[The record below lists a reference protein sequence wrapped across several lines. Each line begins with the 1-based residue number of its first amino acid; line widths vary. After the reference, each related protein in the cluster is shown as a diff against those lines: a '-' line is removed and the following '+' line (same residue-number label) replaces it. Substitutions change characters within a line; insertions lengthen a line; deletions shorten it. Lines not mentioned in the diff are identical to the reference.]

1 MVDQWLSDCG
11 PRYVNLS
18 TAACELHAGLSLDL
32 RLSHRSMKDA
42 VYLYMYKCV
51 CLCVCVCV
59 CTSLLQISLPIAYT
73 HLSSPFA
80 ILPVILQTKLDK
92 KKMDPEK
99 MKKAEQLAREIEK
112 ERARGISAVSAAAM
126 DLEITGDDDA
136 WASDVHRVDTSKQ

>member
-1 MVDQWLSDCG
+1 
-11 PRYVNLS
+11 
-18 TAACELHAGLSLDL
+18 
-32 RLSHRSMKDA
+32 MKDA
-42 VYLYMYKCV
+42 VYLYMYMCV

-59 CTSLLQISLPIAYT
+59 CTSLLQISLPIAHT

>member
-1 MVDQWLSDCG
+1 
-11 PRYVNLS
+11 
-18 TAACELHAGLSLDL
+18 
-32 RLSHRSMKDA
+32 MKDA
-42 VYLYMYKCV
+42 VYLYICKCV
-51 CLCVCVCV
+51 CVRVRVCAFVCV

>member
-1 MVDQWLSDCG
+1 M
-11 PRYVNLS
+11 NLS

-32 RLSHRSMKDA
+32 RLSHRTSKDA
-42 VYLYMYKCV
+42 VYLYMCTCICV
-51 CLCVCVCV
+51 NACVCVCV
-59 CTSLLQISLPIAYT
+59 CTSLLQISLPIDYT

-80 ILPVILQTKLDK
+80 ILPEILQTKLDK

-112 ERARGISAVSAAAM
+112 ERASGISAVSAAAM